1 MPEKEGAEEKS
12 TKSVVNKKQK
22 LGEEGYDIA
31 RDMGR
36 VRPSKDKKDATTMT
50 PSKEMR
56 KTQKVNKGPSAL
68 EIVKKKYKGQIMNV
82 GKKKANEE
90 LDLTQVA
97 EAFGGYIVEKKIG
110 TVRPGEEEATKN
122 LIRKQAEQP
131 NLSPAGQKRLKKI
144 SKSTKITDANFE
156 RLKKRV
162 SGEISADADDLNTVA
177 NRTKSGSQSRFVS
190 PEDRPTGEVSKPKTT
205 RANYPKT
212 RAELEAK
219 RKEYEIDRQGKTT
232 DAGVEKYARR
242 TKQSNLPLSQDEL
255 DTARKR
261 MVGTGE
267 KGTDVG
273 KYGGRLGRKRNKNM
287 PSLDQVKADIDAKEK
302 AKAERKSFKAFTKQ
316 LQTPTALPAQG
327 QTSAP
332 KPEVKITDTTTT
344 KPESKPNVRTSA
356 MPSGTVGL
364 GKDDNVNVSTDLFG
378 NPVPPKPEKKQQTD
392 AQKAGREK
400 AKETRRKNKAAAREK
415 ADRESGQASL
425 FDRENLPAP
434 AALPPNVRVGT
445 TSGDLIQDRPVMK
458 MGKPVIDPKTQKP
471 KTKPTEI
478 TPTGRVKPIGTLG
491 RRAEKAQQQSTL
503 GALGGFLAK
512 SAVPATAGLEAA
524 ERLRRG
530 EKGVALS
537 AIQAMDIPVL
547 SKAAGIMNAIQTVRR
562 GQRAA
567 ADQQAMVDAATGG
580 GGGGGKKPPATSG
593 GKRKDDGGG
602 GGGLAAVGGDGAET
616 DTVPSRILA
625 TQLPNIGK
633 RLRRGAGSVPRG
645 LRGGTVGRRSAGGFT
660 AT

>member
-1 MPEKEGAEEKS
+1 M
-12 TKSVVNKKQK
+12 
-22 LGEEGYDIA
+22 
-31 RDMGR
+31 
-36 VRPSKDKKDATTMT
+36 
-50 PSKEMR
+50 
-56 KTQKVNKGPSAL
+56 
-68 EIVKKKYKGQIMNV
+68 
-82 GKKKANEE
+82 
-90 LDLTQVA
+90 
-97 EAFGGYIVEKKIG
+97 
-110 TVRPGEEEATKN
+110 
-122 LIRKQAEQP
+122 
-131 NLSPAGQKRLKKI
+131 
-144 SKSTKITDANFE
+144 
-156 RLKKRV
+156 
-162 SGEISADADDLNTVA
+162 
-177 NRTKSGSQSRFVS
+177 
-190 PEDRPTGEVSKPKTT
+190 
-205 RANYPKT
+205 
-212 RAELEAK
+212 EAK

-302 AKAERKSFKAFTKQ
+302 AKAERKSFKTFTKQ

-400 AKETRRKNKAAAREK
+400 AKETRRKNQAAASDK
-415 ADRESGQASL
+415 AFRDSGQTSL
-425 FDRENLPAP
+425 FDRENLPA
-434 AALPPNVRVGT
+434 NVRVGT
-445 TSGDLIQDRPVMK
+445 TSGDLIQDRPVMRK
-458 MGKPVIDPKTQKP
+458 GEVMREPSGIVKTR
-471 KTKPTEI
+471 PTEI

-491 RRAEKAQQQSTL
+491 RRAEKAQQQSAL

-524 ERLRRG
+524 ERLRKG

-562 GQRAA
+562 GQQAA
-567 ADQQAMVDAATGG
+567 ANQQAMVDAATGG

-616 DTVPSRILA
+616 DTVTSRILA

-633 RLRRGAGSVPRG
+633 RLRQGAGSVPRG

>member
-1 MPEKEGAEEKS
+1 MPEKDGADDKKKMKNEE
-12 TKSVVNKKQK
+12 VVDYLK
-22 LGEEGYDIA
+22 DT
-31 RDMGR
+31 GR
-36 VRPSKDKKDATTMT
+36 YKRSPDTKDATSYP
-50 PSKEMR
+50 PSEEVK
-56 KTQKVNKGPSAL
+56 KTQKVNTGPSAFEL
-68 EIVKKKYKGQIMNV
+68 IKKKYKGQIMNV
-82 GKKKANEE
+82 GKKGKKKVQDEF
-90 LDLTQVA
+90 DLTQVA

-458 MGKPVIDPKTQKP
+458 MGKPVIDPKTQQP

-562 GQRAA
+562 GQQAA

-616 DTVPSRILA
+616 DTVTSRILA

-633 RLRRGAGSVPRG
+633 RLRRGAGNVPRG

>member
-1 MPEKEGAEEKS
+1 MPDKDGADDKKKMKNEEFVDYLKD
-12 TKSVVNKKQK
+12 T
-22 LGEEGYDIA
+22 
-31 RDMGR
+31 GR
-36 VRPSKDKKDATTMT
+36 YKRSPDTKDATSYP

-68 EIVKKKYKGQIMNV
+68 DIVKKKYKGQIMDV

-97 EAFGGYIVEKKIG
+97 EAFGGYIVEAPTKKPSYAFSRELG
-110 TVRPGEEEATKN
+110 PQGRYQTKN
-122 LIRKQAEQP
+122 IVKRALKAFPPE
-131 NLSPAGQKRLKKI
+131 GQKVGDDADAEVEKRIIDAMQDKKAAQI
-144 SKSTKITDANFE
+144 AARDALQDTIEKKPTPKKST
-156 RLKKRV
+156 
-162 SGEISADADDLNTVA
+162 
-177 NRTKSGSQSRFVS
+177 
-190 PEDRPTGEVSKPKTT
+190 TT

-273 KYGGRLGRKRNKNM
+273 KYGGRLGRKRNQNL
-287 PSLDQVKADIDAKEK
+287 PSADQVKADIDAKEK

-364 GKDDNVNVSTDLFG
+364 AKDDNVNVQRDLFG
-378 NPVPPKPEKKQQTD
+378 NPVPPKPEKKPQTD

-400 AKETRRKNKAAAREK
+400 AAETKRKNKAAAIEK
-415 ADRESGQASL
+415 ANREIGQTSI

-434 AALPPNVRVGT
+434 AGVRVGT

-458 MGKPVIDPKTQKP
+458 MGKPVIDPKTQQP
-471 KTKPTEI
+471 KTRPTEI

-491 RRAEKAQQQSTL
+491 RRAEKAQRQSAI
-503 GALGGFLAK
+503 GALGGLLAK

-524 ERLRRG
+524 ERLRKG

-537 AIQAMDIPVL
+537 AIQAMDIPYL
-547 SKAAGIMNAIQTVRR
+547 SKAAGVINAIQTYVR

-567 ADQQAMVDAATGG
+567 ANQQAMVDVATGG
-580 GGGGGKKPPATSG
+580 GGGGRKGPRITSSG
-593 GKRKDDGGG
+593 GEFDREGPKPTKGGD
-602 GGGLAAVGGDGAET
+602 GLAAVGGDAPET
-616 DTVPSRILA
+616 DTVTSRILA

-633 RLRRGAGSVPRG
+633 RLRRGAASVPRG

>member
-1 MPEKEGAEEKS
+1 MPEKDGAEEKS

-56 KTQKVNKGPSAL
+56 KTQKVNKGPSAFAR
-68 EIVKKKYKGQIMNV
+68 VKAKYGKSVMNV
-82 GKKKANEE
+82 GKKKVQDEF
-90 LDLTQVA
+90 DLTQVA

-212 RAELEAK
+212 RAELETK

-332 KPEVKITDTTTT
+332 KPEVKITDTT

-364 GKDDNVNVSTDLFG
+364 GKDDNVNVQTDLLG
-378 NPVPPKPEKKQQTD
+378 NPVPPKPEKKPQTD
-392 AQKAGREK
+392 AQKAGRVK
-400 AKETRRKNKAAAREK
+400 AAETRQKNKAAAREK
-415 ADRESGQASL
+415 AFRDSGQTSL
-425 FDRENLPAP
+425 FDRENLPAL
-434 AALPPNVRVGT
+434 AALPDNVRVGT
-445 TSGDLIQDRPVMK
+445 TSGDLIQDRPVMRK
-458 MGKPVIDPKTQKP
+458 GEVMREPSGIVKTR
-471 KTKPTEI
+471 PTEI

-491 RRAEKAQQQSTL
+491 RRAEKAQQQSAL

-562 GQRAA
+562 GQQAA
-567 ADQQAMVDAATGG
+567 ANQQAMVDAATGG

-616 DTVPSRILA
+616 DTVTSRILA

-633 RLRRGAGSVPRG
+633 RLRQGAGSVPRG

>member
-1 MPEKEGAEEKS
+1 MPEKDGADDKKKMKNEE
-12 TKSVVNKKQK
+12 VVDYLK
-22 LGEEGYDIA
+22 DT
-31 RDMGR
+31 GR
-36 VRPSKDKKDATTMT
+36 YKRSPDTKDATSYP

-68 EIVKKKYKGQIMNV
+68 DIVKKKYKGQIMDV

-90 LDLTQVA
+90 IDLTQVA
-97 EAFGGYIVEKKIG
+97 EAFGGYIVEAPTKKG
-110 TVRPGEEEATKN
+110 SYAYSRELGPQGRYQTKN
-122 LIRKQAEQP
+122 IVRRALKAFPPE
-131 NLSPAGQKRLKKI
+131 GQKVGDDADAEVEKRIIDAMQDKKAAQI
-144 SKSTKITDANFE
+144 AARDALQDTIEKKPAPKKSTA
-156 RLKKRV
+156 
-162 SGEISADADDLNTVA
+162 
-177 NRTKSGSQSRFVS
+177 
-190 PEDRPTGEVSKPKTT
+190 T

-302 AKAERKSFKAFTKQ
+302 AKAGRKSFKAFTKQ
-316 LQTPTALPAQG
+316 LQMPTALPAQG

-364 GKDDNVNVSTDLFG
+364 AKDDNVNVQTDLFG
-378 NPVPPKPEKKQQTD
+378 NPVPPKPEKKPQTD

-400 AKETRRKNKAAAREK
+400 ARQTRQKNQAAAREK
-415 ADRESGQASL
+415 SDRESGQASL

-434 AALPPNVRVGT
+434 ADLPGNVRVGT
-445 TSGDLIQDRPVMK
+445 TSGDLIQDRPVTRK
-458 MGKPVIDPKTQKP
+458 GRVVRDPSGRVKTR
-471 KTKPTEI
+471 PTEI

-491 RRAEKAQQQSTL
+491 RRAEKAQQQSAI

-512 SAVPATAGLEAA
+512 STVPATAGLEAA
-524 ERLRRG
+524 ERLRKG

-537 AIQAMDIPVL
+537 AIQAMDIPYL
-547 SKAAGIMNAIQTVRR
+547 SKAAGVLNALQTYRR
-562 GQRAA
+562 GQQAA
-567 ADQQAMVDAATGG
+567 ADRQSMVDVATGG
-580 GGGGGKKPPATSG
+580 GGGGRKGPRITSSG
-593 GKRKDDGGG
+593 GEFDREGPKPTKSGD
-602 GGGLAAVGGDGAET
+602 GLAAVGGDAPET
-616 DTVPSRILA
+616 DTVTSRILA

-633 RLRRGAGSVPRG
+633 RLRQGAGSVPRG